1 MIELYI
7 DNKLVELSDSIDYS
21 LTKSFFDLS
30 DPSKLCDDWSKTIKI
45 PMTEANRKLFGQWQ
59 IPNRDTGKVVNGGNS
74 KTGIEFSPYTKVG
87 YSLYDNGARI
97 MEGHI
102 KMNKTV
108 YSQKDKNF
116 EITLYGNWNESLH
129 QLQLVSNP
137 DEENDFLEKVYVNND
152 SFDISKLTTNISNSN
167 LSRLDNSY
175 RVFPNTVGNYYPDFN
190 SDECLN
196 LEDKKKYSYDRE
208 LPILSTKEFR
218 IDKLPLYKS
227 VQSIFGEISKYTKNF
242 ILDPLF
248 FSKENTY
255 YTKTWWQVPSPFM
268 NYSAESTDSLGTSD
282 KMSFISSSDISTRES
297 IEAITSPAK
306 VGVSVY
312 NNGEMALLFTVDSI
326 GNPKIFE
333 CSYRQPGNY
342 MVGASKINLTINNIY
357 TDDTRGGAVHKVAVI
372 ATGNQDQGN
381 LYNYYSLTSGS
392 FIRIHIQTSQVT
404 NGVESARDVVRT
416 YSLCMKGD
424 KDNCAIPEGDVVI
437 ELNPARMD
445 YTYFE
450 TVIYDFQGSNKWYVA
465 YKGTNS
471 ITFEADTVEPTE
483 NMWALKQIFDNPDH
497 TNMIVKYSVRKGNNG
512 DGNSFLVTTPLQGIP
527 ANQVEAKRPNWTNY
541 PQEKLPAGS
550 VVTKF
555 FNNFYLNKSAKVE
568 KLFGNFN
575 YFDFL
580 CNYAKMFNLKLLT
593 KDGYNILTTNNRLLG
608 YDINMDEYPIDY
620 NEEYAGVKID
630 YSSIEYSPI
639 WLESTYLEL
648 TYAENELSYG
658 KKFLNDNNKQYGA
671 FVQKS
676 WNEFAVDRTPIYESP
691 LMPTITTD
699 VNSLNYPVYIPNG
712 DKIVLDGSNSG
723 MTPIRLI
730 NMGNTDGETVTDGMS
745 MVFESE
751 INHTIPHSFWSVSTP
766 EMINNQDYCYYR
778 KISEIDKNSANKNLM
793 KDTYTFYNWD
803 SNGMSI
809 TSRFAKEEYQGNSLL
824 FSPTA
829 TKYYTNHPLK
839 EIGLKQQFHG
849 YLDDLY
855 TYDSRMMKCKAIVD
869 MSKFEWYH
877 LMVIDGCNWLVTK
890 INNWKNSDSMCDL
903 ELVKVEDIDKYKSRY
918 YGFDQFN
925 MYRQN
930 VLGKAD
936 EEFMVVCSHD
946 ANDTGV
952 DVSEN
957 GDKVTLIEKTQL
969 FDDLCVYK
977 YKINADATE
986 DYTIVIDSD
995 SEETTYIDVKKV

>member
-45 PMTEANRKLFGQWQ
+45 PMTENNKKLFGQWQ
-59 IPNRDTGKVVNGGNS
+59 IPNRATTRGNS
-74 KTGIEFSPYTKVG
+74 QTGMEFSPYAKVG
-87 YSLYDNGARI
+87 YFLYENGSRI
-97 MEGHI
+97 MEGHL

-116 EITLYGNWNESLH
+116 EVTLYGNWNESLH
-129 QLQLVSNP
+129 QLQLISNP
-137 DEENDFLEKVYVNND
+137 DEDNDVLEKVYVNNTD
-152 SFDISKLTTNISNSN
+152 FQISKLTTNVSNSN

-175 RVFPNTVGNYYPDFN
+175 RVFPNTVGNYYPEFN

-196 LEDKKKYSYDRE
+196 LQDKKKYSYDRE

-248 FSKENTY
+248 FSKGNPY
-255 YTKTWWQVPSPFM
+255 YANTWWQVSSPFM
-268 NYSAESTDSLGTSD
+268 NYSAESTEKIDTEGMT
-282 KMSFISSSDISTRES
+282 FISSSPAPVKESGTAST
-297 IEAITSPAK
+297 APATA
-306 VGVSVY
+306 GIPVY
-312 NNGEMALLFTVDSI
+312 NNGELALLFTIDNPANPKMYQCAYKQSGVYGVGANKIKLSI
-326 GNPKIFE
+326 SNINGRHGIRFFTRGNGDRRGTNVALTYYLTSGTCIRIVINKVISLNPKIYDKKI
-333 CSYRQPGNY
+333 SYALCMEGDESNC
-342 MVGASKINLTINNIY
+342 KF
-357 TDDTRGGAVHKVAVI
+357 DD
-372 ATGNQDQGN
+372 N
-381 LYNYYSLTSGS
+381 
-392 FIRIHIQTSQVT
+392 
-404 NGVESARDVVRT
+404 DVVVTLKPATVHFDFYDTGEIQDDVWYAQYRANPQRIVFE
-416 YSLCMKGD
+416 SNPIEAAEHLWML
-424 KDNCAIPEGDVVI
+424 NAIGE
-437 ELNPARMD
+437 
-445 YTYFE
+445 
-450 TVIYDFQGSNKWYVA
+450 
-465 YKGTNS
+465 
-471 ITFEADTVEPTE
+471 
-483 NMWALKQIFDNPDH
+483 NPDH
-497 TNMIVKYSVRKGNNG
+497 TDINAEIDIRKGNSG
-512 DGNSFLVTTPLQGIP
+512 DGGGFIDFDAAHPQGLPFVPRFHTIIKAPVENTIP
-527 ANQVEAKRPNWTNY
+527 SGSISVNLTN
-541 PQEKLPAGS
+541 E
-550 VVTKF
+550 
-555 FNNFYLNKSAKVE
+555 FYLNKSARVD

-593 KDGYNILTTNNRLLG
+593 KDGYNILTTNRRLLG

-648 TYAENELSYG
+648 TYAENELSFG
-658 KKFLNDNNKQYGA
+658 KKFLDENNKQYGA
-671 FVQKS
+671 FVKKS
-676 WNEFAVDRTPIYESP
+676 WNDFAVERTPIYESP

-699 VNSLNYPVYIPNG
+699 VNSLDYPVYMQK
-712 DKIVLDGSNSG
+712 DDVFVLDASHSG
-723 MTPIRLI
+723 KTPIRVI
-730 NMGNTDGETVTDGMS
+730 NMGNTDGELITDGMS

-778 KISEIDKNSANKNLM
+778 KISETDENSANRNLM
-793 KDTYTFYNWD
+793 KNTYTFYNWD

-809 TSRFAKEEYQGNSLL
+809 SSRFAKEEYQGKSLL

-829 TKYYTNHPLK
+829 TKYYTNYPLK
-839 EIGLKQQFHG
+839 ETGLKQQFHG

-855 TYDSRMMKCKAIVD
+855 SYDSRTMKCKAIVD

-890 INNWKNSDSMCDL
+890 ISNWKNSESLCDL
-903 ELVKVEDIDKYKSRY
+903 ELVKVEDIDNYKGLS
-918 YGFDQFN
+918 YGFDQFDI
-925 MYRQN
+925 YRQN
-930 VLGKAD
+930 VRGKAN

-946 ANDTGV
+946 SNDTGIEV
-952 DVSEN
+952 TSN
-957 GDKVTLIEKTQL
+957 ADKITLIEQTQL
-969 FDDLCVYK
+969 FNDLCVYK
-977 YKINADATE
+977 FKINADATE
-986 DYTIVIDSD
+986 DYTINIDSVTGE
-995 SEETTYIDVKKV
+995 STRIDVKKV

>member
-45 PMTEANRKLFGQWQ
+45 PMTENNRKLFGQWQ
-59 IPNRDTGKVVNGGNS
+59 IPNRATAGGNS
-74 KTGIEFSPYTKVG
+74 QTGMEFSPYTKVG
-87 YSLYDNGARI
+87 YSLFDNGARI

-129 QLQLVSNP
+129 QLQLISNP
-137 DEENDFLEKVYVNND
+137 DENNDVLEKVYVNND
-152 SFDISKLTTNISNSN
+152 NFQMSKLTTNNSNRN

-175 RVFPNTVGNYYPDFN
+175 RVFPNTVGNYYPEFN
-190 SDECLN
+190 SDECLM
-196 LEDKKKYSYDRE
+196 LQDKKKYSYDRE

-227 VQSIFGEISKYTKNF
+227 VQSIFCEISKYTKNF

-248 FSKENTY
+248 FSKSNPY
-255 YTKTWWQVPSPFM
+255 FTKTWWQVSSPFM
-268 NYSAESTDSLGTSD
+268 NYSAESLDSLGTSD
-282 KMSFISSSDISTRES
+282 RMSFISSSGISTRES
-297 IEAITSPAK
+297 IEANTSPAK
-306 VGVSVY
+306 VGVPVY
-312 NNGEMALLFTVDSI
+312 NGSDLALLFTVDELFS
-326 GNPKIFE
+326 PKMFE
-333 CSYRQPGNY
+333 CAYKQPGNY
-342 MVGASKINLTINNIY
+342 MIGASKINLTINNIY

-381 LYNYYSLTSGS
+381 LYNYYSLTSGT
-392 FIRIHIQTSQVT
+392 FIRVAIQTSQVT
-404 NGVESARDVVRT
+404 NGVESSRDTVRT

-445 YTYFE
+445 YTWFE
-450 TVIYDFQGSNKWYVA
+450 TVEYDFHGSNKWYVA

-471 ITFEADTVEPTE
+471 ITFEADAVEPTE

-527 ANQVEAKRPNWTNY
+527 ANQVEARRPNWTNY
-541 PQEKLPAGS
+541 PQEILPAGS
-550 VVTKF
+550 VVAKF

-568 KLFGNFN
+568 NLFGNFN

-639 WLESTYLEL
+639 WLESTFLEL
-648 TYAENELSYG
+648 TYAENDLSFG
-658 KKFLNDNNKQYGA
+658 KRFFDENNKQYGA

-676 WNEFAVDRTPIYESP
+676 FNEFAVDRNPIYESP

-699 VNSLNYPVYIPNG
+699 VNSLDYPQYKLKSDNADDGLI
-712 DKIVLDGSNSG
+712 LDGSANG

-730 NMGNTDGETVTDGMS
+730 NMGNTDGELITDGMS

-751 INHTIPHSFWSVSTP
+751 NYHTIPHSFWSVSTP

-778 KISEIDKNSANKNLM
+778 KISEVNENIAKKTLM
-793 KDTYTFYNWD
+793 KDTYTFYDWAN
-803 SNGMSI
+803 SAMSI
-809 TSRFAKEEYQGNSLL
+809 TSRFAKEEYQGKSLL

-829 TKYYTNHPLK
+829 TKYYSNSPLV
-839 EIGLKQQFHG
+839 ETGLKAQYHR

-855 TYDSRMMKCKAIVD
+855 STDSRMMKCKAIVD

-890 INNWKNSDSMCDL
+890 INNWKNSESLCDL
-903 ELVKVEDIDKYKSRY
+903 ELVKVEDIDKYKNY
-918 YGFDQFN
+918 TYGFDQFD
-925 MYRQN
+925 MQRQN
-930 VLGKAD
+930 VLGKAN

-952 DVSEN
+952 SVTTNE
-957 GDKVTLIEKTQL
+957 DKITLIEKTQL

-977 YKINADATE
+977 WKINADTTE

-995 SEETTYIDVKKV
+995 SGETTYVDVKKV

>member
-59 IPNRDTGKVVNGGNS
+59 IPNRATTGGNS
-74 KTGIEFSPYTKVG
+74 RTGMEFSPYTKVG
-87 YSLYDNGARI
+87 YSLYENGMRI

-129 QLQLVSNP
+129 QLQSAEGSDVM
-137 DEENDFLEKVYVNND
+137 EKVYINNTD
-152 SFDISKLTTNISNSN
+152 FQMSKLTTNSSNRN

-175 RVFPNTVGNYYPDFN
+175 RVFPNTVGNYYPEFN

-196 LEDKKKYSYDRE
+196 LQEKKKYSYDRE

-248 FSKENTY
+248 FSKGNPY
-255 YTKTWWQVPSPFM
+255 YTKTWWQVSSPFM
-268 NYSAESTDSLGTSD
+268 NYSAESNEKIDTSD
-282 KMSFISSSDISTRES
+282 RMQFISSSPAFFKESGTAST
-297 IEAITSPAK
+297 APAR
-306 VGVSVY
+306 VGIPVY
-312 NNGEMALLFTVDSI
+312 NNGEMALLFTVNNLS
-326 GNPKIFE
+326 NPERFE
-333 CSYRQPGNY
+333 CAYRQSGVY
-342 MVGASKINLTINNIY
+342 GVGANKITLSVSNINEDYGLQFSTMGQGDRRGTNVALT
-357 TDDTRGGAVHKVAVI
+357 
-372 ATGNQDQGN
+372 
-381 LYNYYSLTSGS
+381 YSLTSGTT
-392 FIRIHIQTSQVT
+392 IRIIINKVLSLQPKKYEKKVSYLLCMEGDENNCKIDDNDVVVT
-404 NGVESARDVVRT
+404 LKPATVHFDLVESSEMGEGRFFERYEANPKKIVFESNDIE
-416 YSLCMKGD
+416 
-424 KDNCAIPEGDVVI
+424 AIEHLWM
-437 ELNPARMD
+437 LNAIG
-445 YTYFE
+445 E
-450 TVIYDFQGSNKWYVA
+450 
-465 YKGTNS
+465 
-471 ITFEADTVEPTE
+471 
-483 NMWALKQIFDNPDH
+483 NPDH
-497 TNMIVKYSVRKGNNG
+497 TDINAEIYIEKGNNG
-512 DGNSFLVTTPLQGIP
+512 YNGGFIDFDAAHPQGLP
-527 ANQVEAKRPNWTNY
+527 FV
-541 PQEKLPAGS
+541 PQYHTLYKMPIVDKLPAGS
-550 VVTKF
+550 ISVNLT
-555 FNNFYLNKSAKVE
+555 NDFYLNKSAKVE

-593 KDGYNILTTNNRLLG
+593 KDGYNILTINNRLLG

-648 TYAENELSYG
+648 TYAENDLSFG
-658 KKFLNDNNKQYGA
+658 KRFLNDYNKQYGA

-699 VNSLNYPVYIPNG
+699 VNSLNYPVYMPKDDGFI
-712 DKIVLDGSNSG
+712 LDGTKNG
-723 MTPIRLI
+723 MTPIRVI
-730 NMGNTDGETVTDGMS
+730 NMGNSDGELITDGMS

-751 INHTIPHSFWSVSTP
+751 NSFTIPHSFWSVSTP

-778 KISEIDKNSANKNLM
+778 KISEIDANSAKMNLM
-793 KDTYTFYNWD
+793 KDTYTFYNWANN
-803 SNGMSI
+803 SMSI

-829 TKYYTNHPLK
+829 TKYYTNPPLNEK
-839 EIGLKQQFHG
+839 GLKDKFHR

-855 TYDSRMMKCKAIVD
+855 TTDSRTMKCKAIVD

-890 INNWKNSDSMCDL
+890 INNWKNSDSLCDL
-903 ELVKVEDIDKYKSRY
+903 ELVKVEDIDKYKSY
-918 YGFDQFN
+918 AYGFDQFDLQ
-925 MYRQN
+925 RQN
-930 VLGKAD
+930 VLGKAN

-946 ANDTGV
+946 ANDTDI
-952 DVSEN
+952 DVSTN
-957 GDKVTLIEKTQL
+957 ADKITLIEQTQL
-969 FDDLCVYK
+969 FNDLCVYK

-986 DYTIVIDSD
+986 DYTIEIDSI
-995 SEETTYIDVKKV
+995 SGETTYIDVKKV

>member
-59 IPNRDTGKVVNGGNS
+59 IPNRATTGGNS
-74 KTGIEFSPYTKVG
+74 LTGMEFSPYTKVG
-87 YSLYDNGARI
+87 YSLYENGSRI

-129 QLQLVSNP
+129 QLQSAEGSDVMK
-137 DEENDFLEKVYVNND
+137 KVYINNTD
-152 SFDISKLTTNISNSN
+152 FQMSKLTTNSSSRN

-175 RVFPNTVGNYYPDFN
+175 RVFPNTVGNYYPEFN

-196 LEDKKKYSYDRE
+196 LQDKKKYSYDRE

-248 FSKENTY
+248 FSKGNPY
-255 YTKTWWQVPSPFM
+255 FTKTWWQVSSPFM
-268 NYSAESTDSLGTSD
+268 NYSAESIEKIDTSD
-282 KMSFISSSDISTRES
+282 RMKFISSSVTPVKESGTAST
-297 IEAITSPAK
+297 APAK
-306 VGVSVY
+306 VGIPVY
-312 NNGEMALLFTVDSI
+312 NDGEMALLFTVDSLF
-326 GNPKIFE
+326 NPKMFE
-333 CSYRQPGNY
+333 CAYKQNGVY
-342 MVGASKINLTINNIY
+342 GVGANKIELAISNINGQYGIRFF
-357 TDDTRGGAVHKVAVI
+357 TRGYGDRRGNNVAL
-372 ATGNQDQGN
+372 T
-381 LYNYYSLTSGS
+381 YSLTSGTS
-392 FIRIHIQTSQVT
+392 IRIVVNAQQVI
-404 NGVESARDVVRT
+404 NNVREIKEQKVSYVLCMQGDESNCDINDNDVVVTLKPSTVHFDFYDTGEIQDDVWYAQYRANPQKIVFE
-416 YSLCMKGD
+416 SNDIDSIEHLWML
-424 KDNCAIPEGDVVI
+424 NAIGV
-437 ELNPARMD
+437 
-445 YTYFE
+445 
-450 TVIYDFQGSNKWYVA
+450 
-465 YKGTNS
+465 
-471 ITFEADTVEPTE
+471 
-483 NMWALKQIFDNPDH
+483 NPDH
-497 TNMIVKYSVRKGNNG
+497 TDITVDIQIRKGNNG
-512 DGNSFLVTTPLQGIP
+512 YGGAFIDFDAAHPQGLPFVPQFHDIIKAPVENTIP
-527 ANQVEAKRPNWTNY
+527 SGSISVNLTND
-541 PQEKLPAGS
+541 
-550 VVTKF
+550 
-555 FNNFYLNKSAKVE
+555 FYLNKSAKVE
-568 KLFGNFN
+568 NLFGNFN

-593 KDGYNILTTNNRLLG
+593 KDGYNILTVNNRLLG
-608 YDINMDEYPIDY
+608 YDINLDEYPIDY

-648 TYAENELSYG
+648 TYAENELSFG
-658 KKFLNDNNKQYGA
+658 KRFLDENNKQYGA

-676 WNEFAVDRTPIYESP
+676 YNEFAVERTPIYESP

-699 VNSLNYPVYIPNG
+699 VNSLEYPKYKMKSDNADDGLI
-712 DKIVLDGSNSG
+712 LDGSANG
-723 MTPIRLI
+723 MTPITLI
-730 NMGNTDGETVTDGMS
+730 NMGNTDGETITDGMS

-751 INHTIPHSFWSVSTP
+751 NYQTINHAFWSVSTP

-778 KISEIDKNSANKNLM
+778 KISEVNDNIAKKSLM
-793 KDTYTFYNWD
+793 KDTYTFYNWANN
-803 SNGMSI
+803 SMSI
-809 TSRFAKEEYQGNSLL
+809 TSRVAKEEYQGNSLL
-824 FSPTA
+824 FAPTQ
-829 TKYYTNHPLK
+829 TKYYTNYPIN
-839 EIGLKQQFHG
+839 ETGLKHKFHR

-855 TYDSRMMKCKAIVD
+855 TYDSRTMKCKAIVD

-890 INNWKNSDSMCDL
+890 INNWKNSESLCDL
-903 ELVKVEDIDKYKSRY
+903 ELVKVENIDKYKSY
-918 YGFDQFN
+918 AYGFDQFDLQ
-925 MYRQN
+925 RQN
-930 VLGKAD
+930 VLGKAN

-946 ANDTGV
+946 ANDTGI
-952 DVSEN
+952 DVITN
-957 GDKVTLIEKTQL
+957 ADKITLIEQTQL
-969 FDDLCVYK
+969 FNDLCVYK
-977 YKINADATE
+977 FKINADAIE

-995 SEETTYIDVKKV
+995 SGETTHIDVKKV